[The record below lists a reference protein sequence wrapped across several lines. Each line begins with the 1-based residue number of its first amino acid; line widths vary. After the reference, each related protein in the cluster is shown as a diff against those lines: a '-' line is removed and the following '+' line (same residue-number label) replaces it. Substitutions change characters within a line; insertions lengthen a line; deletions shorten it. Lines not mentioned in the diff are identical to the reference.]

1 MRALAV
7 ESLLR
12 EFGVIVM
19 PSTLADPTAT
29 RALVQSYLSATYGS
43 ANDSDDADFWS
54 CASAHA
60 SSSSRGDPGERK
72 QSKSVKYDSIGNGN
86 NDIGYSID
94 ISSDMNDIG
103 NDMNVLVMI
112 LVILVVI

>member
-72 QSKSVKYDSIGNGN
+72 QSKSVKYDI
-86 NDIGYSID
+86 NDIGYSIGYN
-94 ISSDMNDIG
+94 IGIG
-103 NDMNVLVMI
+103 ND
-112 LVILVVI
+112 